1 MNRKEYK
8 TKFNTINLDILS
20 EFRNLSDELDSFNF
34 LISESKSATG
44 RKKLIVER
52 DKIAKQLGL
61 KYPTMK
67 QKVNQSQLQTA

>member
-1 MNRKEYK
+1 MNKEYK

-20 EFRNLSDELDSFNF
+20 EFRKLSDKLESVNY
-34 LISESKSATG
+34 LISKTKSATG

-67 QKVNQSQLQTA
+67 QKSNQSQLQTA

>member
-1 MNRKEYK
+1 MKSKKN
-8 TKFNTINLDILS
+8 NTINFDNIRNMS
-20 EFRNLSDELDSFNF
+20 NLSDVLDSLNF
-34 LISESKSATG
+34 LISESKSQIG

-67 QKVNQSQLQTA
+67 ENRIQSLQTA